1 MGYVGAMIARADMI
15 RLGSGRW
22 LMPLLAE
29 MSGEGGARFAV
40 LARRLPVSR
49 SMLSRSLD
57 LLESH
62 GWLVRN
68 PGHGH
73 PLRPEYLLTDA
84 GRPIAAWCAR
94 VMEERRRLGIETNQL
109 GRWSLPLVHGLGERW
124 KRFSSIEA
132 DLSPITPRALSL
144 TLKQG
149 LGAGLLDRR
158 LEQSFPPLSLY
169 GLTDRGRSLAGALA

>member
-1 MGYVGAMIARADMI
+1 MIARSDMM

-29 MSGEGGARFAV
+29 MEADGGARFAV

-57 LLESH
+57 QLEGE
-62 GWLVRN
+62 GWLIRN

-73 PLRPEYLLTDA
+73 PLRPEYVMTGS

-94 VMEERRRLGIETNQL
+94 VMAERRRLGIETNQM
-109 GRWSLPLVHGLGERW
+109 GRWSLPLIHDLGRQW
-124 KRFSSIEA
+124 MRFSSLETG
-132 DLSPITPRALSL
+132 LSPITPRALSM

-149 LGAGLLDRR
+149 LGVGLIERR
-158 LEQSFPPLSLY
+158 LEQSFPPLPLY
-169 GLTDRGRSLAGALA
+169 GLSVRGRELAAAF